1 MTYKK
6 LLEQYY
12 IEDNEDKLKQIERNL
27 YNKYGTDK
35 KFFRCGSQLLIS
47 DLKDYKYL
55 CINCDENFYEFEIE

>member
-12 IEDNEDKLKQIERNL
+12 TEDNEDKLKQIEHNL
-27 YNKYGTDK
+27 YSKYGIDK
-35 KFFRCGSQLLIS
+35 KCFRCGSQLLIS